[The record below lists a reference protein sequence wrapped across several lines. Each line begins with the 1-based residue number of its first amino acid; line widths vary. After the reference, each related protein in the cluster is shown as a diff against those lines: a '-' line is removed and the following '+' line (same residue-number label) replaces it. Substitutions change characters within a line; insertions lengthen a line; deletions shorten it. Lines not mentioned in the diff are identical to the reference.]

1 MEAVDVT
8 TAADTE
14 CEEQGPSV
22 PCIASER
29 ASASTLGHLPNPDPA
44 AGTIVRRTI
53 KKGAA
58 MQPPRENPES
68 QQATERPGGEGSD
81 RGATS
86 GGRRA
91 NDPEVPNVT
100 AELQQPPELPRQGAD
115 RPPAAG
121 GSGASIPLTATDA
134 AAPVKVPAAS
144 PTPYSGPAAVDE
156 IEIGREVAA
165 VLKAAE
171 AAAQRMRANAER
183 DSEVIRADARD
194 AAERLL
200 ADAQREGQ
208 ALRAEL
214 QELRREVDAY
224 AKRVRADAE
233 GYAAATRKSAEE
245 DANNKST
252 EAEHVLRTARREAA
266 KIIKDA
272 TRDGEG
278 RKAALEVEAA
288 RFEERFANVLTIF
301 QDMSSQLEGVLRRDR
316 QPDEQPAGDSAS
328 KGESLAQ
335 ELTDAATAKR
345 EEAGPSSAVGG
356 SSSRSRSGARG
367 KGGR

>member
-1 MEAVDVT
+1 
-8 TAADTE
+8 
-14 CEEQGPSV
+14 
-22 PCIASER
+22 
-29 ASASTLGHLPNPDPA
+29 
-44 AGTIVRRTI
+44 
-53 KKGAA
+53 
-58 MQPPRENPES
+58 MQPSRENPES
-68 QQATERPGGEGSD
+68 QETTERPSGEGSD
-81 RGATS
+81 LAATS
-86 GGRRA
+86 AGRRA
-91 NDPEVPNVT
+91 NDAGVPNVT
-100 AELQQPPELPRQGAD
+100 AQLQQRTELPRHGAD
-115 RPPAAG
+115 RPPVAG
-121 GSGASIPLTATDA
+121 GSGASMPSATDA
-134 AAPVKVPAAS
+134 AAPVEVPAAS
-144 PTPYSGPAAVDE
+144 RTPDSGASDLDA
-156 IEIGREVAA
+156 IQIGREVAA

-214 QELRREVDAY
+214 QVLRREVDAY

-233 GYAAATRKSAEE
+233 GFAAATRKSAEE

-252 EAEHVLRTARREAA
+252 EAEHVLRTARRDAA

-301 QDMSSQLEGVLRRDR
+301 QDMSSQLEGILRR
-316 QPDEQPAGDSAS
+316 QPDEPPAGDSAS
-328 KGESLAQ
+328 GGESLAE
-335 ELTDAATAKR
+335 ELADAATAKR
-345 EEAGPSSAVGG
+345 KEVGPSSAAGG
-356 SSSRSRSGARG
+356 SSSKSRSGARG
-367 KGGR
+367 K

>member
-1 MEAVDVT
+1 
-8 TAADTE
+8 
-14 CEEQGPSV
+14 
-22 PCIASER
+22 
-29 ASASTLGHLPNPDPA
+29 
-44 AGTIVRRTI
+44 
-53 KKGAA
+53 

-81 RGATS
+81 LAATS
-86 GGRRA
+86 AGRRA
-91 NDPEVPNVT
+91 NDAGVPNVT
-100 AELQQPPELPRQGAD
+100 AQLQQRTELPRHGAD

-134 AAPVKVPAAS
+134 AAPVKVLAAS
-144 PTPYSGPAAVDE
+144 PTPDSGAAEVDE
-156 IEIGREVAA
+156 IHIGREVAA

-171 AAAQRMRANAER
+171 AAAQRIRANAER
-183 DSEVIRADARD
+183 DSEATRVDARD

-200 ADAQREGQ
+200 ADARREGQ

-214 QELRREVDAY
+214 QELREVDAY

-233 GYAAATRKSAEE
+233 GFAAATRKSAEE

-367 KGGR
+367 K